1 MSIEIKVPPLG
12 ESITEATIASWHKKM
27 GDFVKQG
34 EILLE
39 LESDK
44 VTMEVPSPTNGILS
58 KILKNSG
65 ENVKIDEVLAIIE
78 ETSAKEVILEE
89 SKVETKKERVEKK
102 EEVQKVEESK
112 KNETLPPSVQ
122 RLIAENQLDPTK
134 IQGTG
139 KNKQIT
145 KEDVLKYLEENK
157 KEAVSSVQSIQP
169 SQPSREKTLE
179 IKSKKPTDSLEVR
192 EKIVPMSKLRQ
203 KIAERLVEAQ
213 HTAAILTTFN
223 EADMSKI
230 MEIRQKYNEKFQQ
243 KYGIKLGFMSFFVK
257 ACITA
262 LKEFPAVNA
271 EIRDNH
277 IVYKYYYDIGVA
289 VGGPRGLVVPV
300 VRNADQLS
308 FAEIELEIAR
318 LANKVREGTITIEEL
333 TGGTFTISNGGIYG
347 SMMSTPI
354 LNPPQ
359 VGILGMHN
367 IVKRAVVV
375 DDQIVIRPMM
385 YLALSYDHRIIDG
398 KEAVS
403 FLVRVKECVENPER
417 MLFEI

>member
-12 ESITEATIASWHKKM
+12 ESITEATIASWHKKE
-27 GDFVKQG
+27 GDFAKQG

-44 VTMEVPSPTNGILS
+44 VTMEVPSPVNGKIS
-58 KILKNSG
+58 KILKNTG
-65 ENVKIDEVLAIIE
+65 DNVKIEEVLAI
-78 ETSAKEVILEE
+78 LEE
-89 SKVETKKERVEKK
+89 SDTKEPPQMQSLLKEDLPK
-102 EEVQKVEESK
+102 EK
-112 KNETLPPSVQ
+112 KNETLPPSVR
-122 RLIAENQLDPTK
+122 RLISENNLDANQIP
-134 IQGTG
+134 GTG
-139 KNKQIT
+139 KNQQIT
-145 KEDVLKYLEENK
+145 KGDVLNFLEQKKKQEN
-157 KEAVSSVQSIQP
+157 EQSQLIKQTDGVVAKALL
-169 SQPSREKTLE
+169 SNELKRE
-179 IKSKKPTDSLEVR
+179 

-203 KIAERLVEAQ
+203 RIAQRLVEAQ

-243 KYGIKLGFMSFFVK
+243 KYGVKLGFMSFFVK
-257 ACITA
+257 ACIIA

-271 EIRDNH
+271 EIRDQN

-300 VRNADQLS
+300 IKNADLLS
-308 FAEIELEIAR
+308 FAEIELEISR

-367 IVKRAVVV
+367 IVKRPVVV
-375 DDQIVIRPMM
+375 EDQIVIRPMM

-403 FLVRVKECVENPER
+403 FLVRVKECVENPDR

>member
-1 MSIEIKVPPLG
+1 MTMSIEIKVPPLG
-12 ESITEATIASWHKKM
+12 ESITEATIASWHKKE
-27 GDFVKQG
+27 GDFAKQG

-44 VTMEVPSPTNGILS
+44 VTMEVPSPVNGKIS
-58 KILKNSG
+58 KILKNTG
-65 ENVKIDEVLAIIE
+65 DNVKIEEVLAI
-78 ETSAKEVILEE
+78 LEE
-89 SKVETKKERVEKK
+89 SDTKEPPQMQSLLKEDLPK
-102 EEVQKVEESK
+102 EK
-112 KNETLPPSVQ
+112 KNETLPPSVR
-122 RLIAENQLDPTK
+122 RLISENNLDANQIP
-134 IQGTG
+134 GTG
-139 KNKQIT
+139 KNQQIT
-145 KEDVLKYLEENK
+145 KGDVLNFLEQKKKQEN
-157 KEAVSSVQSIQP
+157 EQSQLIKQTDGVVAKALL
-169 SQPSREKTLE
+169 SNELKRE
-179 IKSKKPTDSLEVR
+179 

-203 KIAERLVEAQ
+203 RIAQRLVEAQ

-243 KYGIKLGFMSFFVK
+243 KYGVKLGFMSFFVK
-257 ACITA
+257 ACIIA

-271 EIRDNH
+271 EIRDQN

-300 VRNADQLS
+300 IKNADLLS
-308 FAEIELEIAR
+308 FAEIELEISR

-367 IVKRAVVV
+367 IVKRPVVV
-375 DDQIVIRPMM
+375 EDQIVIRPMM

-403 FLVRVKECVENPER
+403 FLVRVKECVENPDR

>member
-1 MSIEIKVPPLG
+1 MIIEIKVPPLG
-12 ESITEATIASWHKKM
+12 ESITEATIASWHKKE
-27 GDFVKQG
+27 GDYVKQG
-34 EILLE
+34 ETLLE

-44 VTMEVPSPTNGILS
+44 VTMEVPSPSNG
-58 KILKNSG
+58 KITKVLRNSG
-65 ENVKIDEVLAIIE
+65 ENVKIDEVLAILE
-78 ETSAKEVILEE
+78 ETESILTQSEKTSSITKETEDQTSI
-89 SKVETKKERVEKK
+89 
-102 EEVQKVEESK
+102 K

-122 RLIAENQLDPTK
+122 RLVYEHQIDLSQ

-139 KNKQIT
+139 KNQQII
-145 KEDVLKYLEENK
+145 KADVIQYLEKKANEKITIQESSEKLVPK
-157 KEAVSSVQSIQP
+157 KEEEKKE
-169 SQPSREKTLE
+169 SQEKILE
-179 IKSKKPTDSLEVR
+179 IKSKTASEGVR
-192 EKIVPMSKLRQ
+192 EKLVPMSKLRQ
-203 KIAERLVEAQ
+203 RIAERLVQAQ

-230 MEIRQKYNEKFQQ
+230 MELRQKYNDKFQQ
-243 KYGIKLGFMSFFVK
+243 KYGIKLGLMSFFVK
-257 ACITA
+257 ACVVA
-262 LKEFPAVNA
+262 LKEFEALNA

-277 IVYKYYYDIGVA
+277 IVYKYYYDISVA
-289 VGGPRGLVVPV
+289 VSGPKGLVVPV

-318 LANKVREGTITIEEL
+318 LAKKVREGVITIDEL

-367 IVKRAVVV
+367 IVKRPVVV
-375 DDQIVIRPMM
+375 DEQIVIRPMM

-398 KEAVS
+398 REAVS

>member
-1 MSIEIKVPPLG
+1 MVIEIKVPPLG
-12 ESITEATIASWHKKM
+12 ESITEATIASWHKSE
-27 GDFVKQG
+27 GDFAKQG
-34 EILLE
+34 EVLLE

-44 VTMEVPSPTNGILS
+44 VTMEVPCPANGKIT

-65 ENVKIDEVLAIIE
+65 ENVKIDEILA
-78 ETSAKEVILEE
+78 ILEE
-89 SKVETKKERVEKK
+89 TQEVSATKEPEEPPIELKNKKET
-102 EEVQKVEESK
+102 K

-122 RLIAENQLDPTK
+122 RLISENQIDISQ

-139 KNKQIT
+139 KNQQIT
-145 KEDVLKYLEENK
+145 KGDVIRYLEERNINQTSTMPLEKDESK
-157 KEAVSSVQSIQP
+157 KIQEIAKQSQ
-169 SQPSREKTLE
+169 EKIIE
-179 IKSKKPTDSLEVR
+179 IKSKKPSSLEVK
-192 EKIVPMSKLRQ
+192 EKVVPMSKLRQ
-203 KIAERLVEAQ
+203 RIAQRLVEAQ

-230 MEIRQKYNEKFQQ
+230 MEFRQKYNDKFQQ
-243 KYGIKLGFMSFFVK
+243 RYGIKLGFMSFFVK
-257 ACITA
+257 ACVTA
-262 LKEFPAVNA
+262 LKEFEAVNA
-271 EIRDNH
+271 EIRDHN

-333 TGGTFTISNGGIYG
+333 SGGTFTISNGGIYG

-367 IVKRAVVV
+367 IVKRPVVV
-375 DDQIVIRPMM
+375 DDQIVVRPMM